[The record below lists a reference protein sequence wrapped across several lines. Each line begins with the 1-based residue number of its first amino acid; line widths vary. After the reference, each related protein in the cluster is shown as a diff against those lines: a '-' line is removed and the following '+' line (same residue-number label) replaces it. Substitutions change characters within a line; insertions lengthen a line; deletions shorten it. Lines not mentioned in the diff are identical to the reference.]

1 RILMPAAATRSLG
14 ARTAFRAIALI
25 FAIGAATLWSQPA
38 SAWWNDQWTMR
49 KKITL
54 DTSASGA
61 SITDPI
67 GASPVLGRLHAGN
80 FRFGSAKEDGGDL
93 RFIGPDDK
101 TPLKHHV
108 EKYDSLLGEALIWV
122 GVPDLKPGVK
132 TDIFLYYGNAKVP
145 AAVDAKGTYDPDTVL

>member
-1 RILMPAAATRSLG
+1 MLAAVNRRLAVR
-14 ARTAFRAIALI
+14 AVFRAVAQIILVV
-25 FAIGAATLWSQPA
+25 GAATLWSQPA
-38 SAWWNDQWTMR
+38 AAWWNDQWTMR

-67 GASPVLGRLHAGN
+67 GSSPLLVRLHVGN
-80 FRFGSAKEDGGDL
+80 FRFGAAKEDGGDL

-122 GVPDLKPGVK
+122 GVPDIKPGAK
-132 TDIFLYYGNAKVP
+132 TEIWLY
-145 AAVDAKGTYDPDTVL
+145 